1 MKRCGVTWLNNV
13 HQGAHCEAVQL
24 EDLRLCRLAEDA
36 VRALNMNYAGV
47 DIIRDEHGRYSV
59 LEINSIPAWKGLQ
72 GVTELDIADRL
83 VEDFL
88 SHTTRRAPQ
97 SLRAQ

>member
-1 MKRCGVTWLNNV
+1 V
-13 HQGAHCEAVQL
+13 HL

-36 VRALNMNYAGV
+36 VRALDMNYAGV

-72 GVTELDIADRL
+72 GVTEIDIAERL

-88 SHTTRRAPQ
+88 SHATLSVPQ
-97 SLRAQ
+97 SLRVQ

>member
-1 MKRCGVTWLNNV
+1 
-13 HQGAHCEAVQL
+13 
-24 EDLRLCRLAEDA
+24 
-36 VRALNMNYAGV
+36 MNYAGV

-72 GVTELDIADRL
+72 GVTEIDIAEWL

-88 SHTTRRAPQ
+88 SHATLSVPQ